1 MKQNKELLNEL
12 TNLHKSHQELQQS
25 VTRLQSQNYQYTGE
39 FHKLEKTSYAITTI
53 QQYEHLEKVL
63 KKTLSIIEEKKV
75 SIYIYNVVQLRD

>member
-25 VTRLQSQNYQYTGE
+25 VTRIQSQNYQYTGE
-39 FHKLEKTSYAITTI
+39 FQKLEKTSYAITTI
-53 QQYEHLEKVL
+53 QQYEQLEKVL

-75 SIYIYNVVQLRD
+75 KSLFVLYYND